1 MAIIQKIGMNKMYDG
16 ISTIDPQKSVSMK
29 TLYIISKGMN
39 KIAHEEMRQL
49 ELDNEIPRASLLED
63 AISAELLDERYL
75 LEKPPAI
82 RKLLYK
88 LLPVSIS
95 QLIEALFIV
104 NRYDVILTQM
114 ERVGLP
120 LAFLMKYLKINKPHI
135 MIISRITSVDEKKAK
150 QKMWFLKKTKDS
162 ISKFMIWSSMQREIG
177 INELGISPEKMI
189 LVKRGTDQKFWKP
202 NTSQTDRICSVGME
216 ARDYPTLVEAL
227 RPLNIPCHI
236 AAGAS
241 RGEIF
246 NTVKRL
252 HNIKN
257 LPDSITVGP
266 KEPSELRDLYAHS
279 RFVVV
284 PLLPTDSDN
293 GLTTIL
299 ESMAMGK
306 TVICNRTK
314 GQIDVIQD
322 GVTGIFVP
330 QGDADAMR
338 DAIVEL
344 WNDPD
349 RCEKMGMAAR
359 KYIEEVHNIE
369 QFVVSIKN
377 EVESIIEGEFRNQN
391 GDSNQKEV
399 VDKMKISPNQH
410 SLQ

>member
-1 MAIIQKIGMNKMYDG
+1 
-16 ISTIDPQKSVSMK
+16 MK

-39 KIAHEEMRQL
+39 KIAHEEMKQL
-49 ELDNEIPRASLLED
+49 ENNNIIPRASLLEY

-75 LEKPPAI
+75 IEKPPAI
-82 RKLLYK
+82 RKFLYK
-88 LLPVSIS
+88 LLPVSIA
-95 QLIEALFIV
+95 QLIEAVFIV

-120 LAFLMKYLKINKPHI
+120 LAFFMKYLNIRKPHI
-135 MIISRITSVDEKKAK
+135 MIISRITSVDEKKAR
-150 QKMWFLKKTKDS
+150 QKIWFLKKTKDS
-162 ISKFMIWSSMQREIG
+162 INKFIIWSSMQRKIG
-177 INELGISPEKMI
+177 INELGIAPEKMI

-202 NTSQTDRICSVGME
+202 QTKQTDRICSVGME

-236 AAGAS
+236 ATGAS

-252 HNIKN
+252 HNIKD
-257 LPDSITVGP
+257 LPNSITVGP
-266 KEPSELRDLYAHS
+266 KEPADLRDLYARS

-306 TVICNRTK
+306 TVICTRAE

-330 QGDADAMR
+330 QGDVEAMR
-338 DAIVEL
+338 NAIIDL

-349 RCEKMGMAAR
+349 RCEKMGENAR

-369 QFVVSIKN
+369 QFVESIKN
-377 EVESIIEGEFRNQN
+377 EVESIIDGKFQNQN
-391 GDSNQKEV
+391 GKSHQKENL
-399 VDKMKISPNQH
+399 DNMKISSKEQY
-410 SLQ
+410 LQ